1 MTLQMNQEDILQSAK
16 NMTQGLETLRTEHN
30 SLLQTL
36 LDRLELIKSD
46 LNGRKIIEE
55 EISIVKKSN
64 EMVHLGVAEATVS
77 FRVRT

>member
-1 MTLQMNQEDILQSAK
+1 MTLQTNQEDILQSAK
-16 NMTQGLETLRTEHN
+16 TMTQGLETRTEHN

-46 LNGRKIIEE
+46 MNGRKIIEE